1 MKKCPFCG
9 TINHHNG
16 DYCRSCRRT
25 FDGSVPEDMTAE
37 PTRLDLSKD
46 EWRNPLYA
54 AGLSFVGIGL
64 GQFYN
69 GETVKGILALAGVL
83 GLPLLLPLWTTIDP
97 FIPVILV
104 WTLAIL
110 DAYLSA
116 RKINRLQKTFR
127 HKSLLFW
134 PETACLILIAAFILA
149 AAAAPQVAAKSVS
162 VAAGVVA
169 DTKYPAYAVPLYESA
184 ILLSPNDTAIRLE
197 KVKVLHYMGRDTEAR
212 SDLSYAI
219 ATDPNDTAPLMMT
232 GNLLYDNGE
241 YQASI
246 NYFEKALKLKPK
258 EAAIWMRKGDAQ
270 LMIAVSEMKKMR
282 EQYKTLTTGSYTT
295 DSANTAPANI
305 DAFESMQSYRDAM
318 TAYNEAIKLDPLVSV
333 EISAHVLASTQ
344 TMVEMYQGILT
355 DMGSPSAPTTTAA

>member
-9 TINHHNG
+9 TVTHHNG
-16 DYCRSCRRT
+16 SYCRSCRRT
-25 FDGSVPEDMTAE
+25 FDGSRSEDTTAE
-37 PTRLDLSKD
+37 PPRLDLSKD
-46 EWRNPLYA
+46 EWRNPLAA

-69 GETVKGILALAGVL
+69 GETLKGILALAGVL
-83 GLPLLLPLWTTIDP
+83 GLPLLLLVWTTIDP

-116 RKINRLQKTFR
+116 RKINRLQKTFL

-149 AAAAPQVAAKSVS
+149 AAVAPHVAAKSVS
-162 VAAGVVA
+162 VAAGVLA

-184 ILLSPNDTAIRLE
+184 ILLSPNDTAIRME

-212 SDLSYAI
+212 SDLTYAI
-219 ATDPNDTAPLMMT
+219 ATDPNDTAPLVMT

-241 YQASI
+241 YRASI
-246 NYFEKALKLKPK
+246 NYFEKALELKPK
-258 EAAIWMRKGDAQ
+258 EAQIWMRKGDAQ

-282 EQYKTLTTGSYTT
+282 EQYKTLTTGSYNAAPAT
-295 DSANTAPANI
+295 AAPANI

-318 TAYNEAIKLDPLVSV
+318 TAYNEAIKLDPLMSV

-344 TMVEMYQGILT
+344 TMVEMYNGILT
-355 DMGSPSAPTTTAA
+355 DMGSPDATATTVA

>member
-9 TINHHNG
+9 TINHHHG

-25 FDGSVPEDMTAE
+25 FDGSVPEDTNIAH
-37 PTRLDLSKD
+37 PQLDLSKD
-46 EWRNPLYA
+46 EWRKPLYA
-54 AGLSFVGIGL
+54 AGLSFVGVGL

-127 HKSLLFW
+127 HKSILFW
-134 PETACLILIAAFILA
+134 PETACLILAAAFILA
-149 AAAAPQVAAKSVS
+149 AAAVPHVAAKSVS
-162 VAAGVVA
+162 AAAGVVA

-184 ILLSPNDTAIRLE
+184 ILLSPNDTAIRME
-197 KVKVLHYMGRDTEAR
+197 KVRVLHYMGRDTEAR

-246 NYFEKALKLKPK
+246 NYFEKALELKPK

-270 LMIAVSEMKKMR
+270 LMIAVVEMQKMR
-282 EQYKTLTTGSYTT
+282 EQYRTITSGSYNAASAT
-295 DSANTAPANI
+295 DAPVNV
-305 DAFESMQSYRDAM
+305 DAFQSMQSYRDAM
-318 TAYNEAIKLDPLVSV
+318 TAYNEAIKLDPLMSV

-344 TMVEMYQGILT
+344 TMVEMYNGILT
-355 DMGSPSAPTTTAA
+355 DMGTPGTTATTAA